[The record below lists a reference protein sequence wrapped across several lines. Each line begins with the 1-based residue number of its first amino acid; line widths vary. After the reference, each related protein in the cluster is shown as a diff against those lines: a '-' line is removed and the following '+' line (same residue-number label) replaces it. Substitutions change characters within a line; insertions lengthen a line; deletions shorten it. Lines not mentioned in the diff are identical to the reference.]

1 MKKKTIDILS
11 TLIACLLFA
20 FSLSAYWFDK
30 MDGITL
36 ISISVVS
43 VALIVFKNEKFEAF
57 VNKILK

>member
-1 MKKKTIDILS
+1 MKKKTIDLLTTI
-11 TLIACLLFA
+11 IAVVLFA

-30 MDGITL
+30 MDGVTL

-43 VALIVFKNEKFEAF
+43 VALIVFKNEKFEDF